1 VADVDSLRI
10 ELEEL
15 KQRLTDL
22 EKLRERLVGALH

>member
-1 VADVDSLRI
+1 VADVDAIRL

-22 EKLRERLVGALH
+22 EELRERLVGALH